1 MELNEIN
8 WNCEHCGELNTLDLS
23 DLNLSDFVGSDDL
36 QIDESEEMLALRE
49 QIKELQILNTRQQ
62 EDLQKAQTG
71 ISKAISKTEKPS
83 MEIQGEIAEEIL
95 LDDLQDAFPKDEF
108 KPIKKG
114 ESGADILQTII
125 LPSGHAAGSILYES
139 KSTKTWSNKW
149 VDKLRSDMQDS
160 GASVSLLV
168 SKAFPAKESEAL
180 VQMEDRIWLCKPGP
194 HVKAF
199 VRALRQGI
207 VMEARQKTLEEF
219 ASSSSKDA
227 LFDYITGDFVEQISN
242 IGRVYSDLSDEM
254 TKEKKAFKRKWAAR
268 EKLLEQLANSMTGVV
283 GSISGIGVPSI
294 KLEKI
299 KELEL

>member
-8 WNCEHCGELNTLDLS
+8 WKCSHCGEDNVLDLS
-23 DLNLSDFVGSDDL
+23 ELNLTDFIEPNSSPS
-36 QIDESEEMLALRE
+36 DESEELMLLRE
-49 QIKELQILNTRQQ
+49 QIKELQIVNERQENDLLN
-62 EDLQKAQTG
+62 AQTG

-114 ESGADILQTII
+114 ESGGDILQKII
-125 LPSGHAAGSILYES
+125 LPSGHLAGTILFES
-139 KSTKTWSNKW
+139 KNTKNWSNKW
-149 VDKLRSDMQDS
+149 VEKLRFDMQES
-160 GASVSLLV
+160 AAAVSLLV
-168 SKAFPAKESEAL
+168 SKAFPAKEKEAL
-180 VQMEDRIWLCKPGP
+180 VQLEERIWLCKPGP
-194 HVKAF
+194 HVVAF

-207 VMEARQKTLEEF
+207 IMEARQRTLEEF
-219 ASSSSKDA
+219 TSSSSKDA
-227 LFDYITGDFVEQISN
+227 LFEYITGDFVEQISN
-242 IGRVYSDLSDEM
+242 IARVYSNLSIEM
-254 TKEKKAFKRKWAAR
+254 TKEKNAFKRKWTAR

-283 GSISGIGVPSI
+283 GSISGIGVPTI